1 MKTRKG
7 LLFAVMLLG
16 LSLSA
21 CNQSSPK
28 ITGYSIDENNNVIV
42 IYDNGNQET
51 VGNLTDEDIVNHVT
65 SITISQDGYFVING
79 IKTSTKVNFNSV
91 TISEDGYYVIDGIK
105 TTIKAGFDSITIS
118 SDGYYVVNG
127 VKTSIKVQFESV
139 EISEDGYYVIN
150 GIKTDIKATE
160 VYTVK
165 FNTGYSATVPDQ
177 KVFEGKKV
185 ERPQLD
191 RTGYSLDG
199 WFNNGEEWRFNS
211 DVVSNNMTLVA
222 EWTAKQYT
230 LTFDTDGGSPVANM
244 NVTFDSNYTLPSST
258 KDLYTFNGWKY
269 GTTKVQNS
277 GKWSIDATGDISLV
291 ADWVRTTHKINFN
304 SNGGSAVSSITVESY
319 TSVDSL
325 PTPTWTDHVFLGWTL
340 NGTLVEL
347 PLQMEDSDINLVASW
362 KGVSDIFEF
371 RDETDGTITITKFI
385 GNETDVVVPSKI
397 TNKTVKTI
405 AEDAFENGSN
415 VKKLSLGSALTN
427 LEFSSLLGLSSL
439 EDLTISGNAGGSLK
453 YFFGNNE
460 SNVPLTLKTISFAEG
475 STSYS
480 KGIFD
485 ELPESHLF
493 KVNLPVSVKTT
504 PSDVFFKCAN
514 IEEAYV
520 PEGVTTLSDRT
531 FCNCSNLIKVNIPS
545 TVTSLGTNCFAN
557 VPKLPYLIVP
567 SSVKSFGYA
576 SLAAT
581 SSVILFERTEKL
593 SSSSVFSIY
602 EDEMDIYYGFEAIK
616 TNETFEYALCK
627 VGSVKQAIILS
638 LVEGAT
644 KPDPMP
650 TELEGYPVVLSKVE

>member
-42 IYDNGNQET
+42 IYDNGNQEN

-79 IKTSTKVNFNSV
+79 IKTTTKVNFNTV
-91 TISEDGYYVIDGIK
+91 TISNDGYYVIDGIK
-105 TTIKAGFDSITIS
+105 TSIQAGFDSITIS

-127 VKTSIKVQFESV
+127 IKTSIKVQFDSV
-139 EISEDGYYVIN
+139 EISEDGYYIIN

-165 FNTGYSATVPDQ
+165 FNTGYSATVSDQ

-191 RTGYSLDG
+191 RTGYELNG
-199 WFNNGEEWRFNS
+199 WYCNGEEWRFNS
-211 DVVSNNMTLVA
+211 DVVLNDMTLSA
-222 EWTAKQYT
+222 QWTAKQYT
-230 LTFDTDGGSPVANM
+230 LTFNSDGGSPVDNM
-244 NVTFDSNYTLPSST
+244 TVTFDSNYTLPSTT

-277 GKWSIDATGDISLV
+277 GKWSIDAEGDISLV

-304 SNGGSAVSSITVESY
+304 SNGGSAVSSMTVESY
-319 TSVDSL
+319 TSVNSL
-325 PTPTWTDHVFLGWTL
+325 PTPIWTDHVFLGWTL
-340 NGTLVEL
+340 NGSLVEL

-362 KGVSDIFEF
+362 KGVADTFEF
-371 RDETDGTITITKFI
+371 SDSSDGTITITKFV
-385 GNETDVVVPSKI
+385 GDETNVTVPDKI

-405 AEDAFENGSN
+405 AENAFVNGSS
-415 VKKLSLGSALTN
+415 VKQLTLGPSLTN
-427 LEFSSLLGLSSL
+427 LEFKSLLGLTSI
-439 EDLTISGNAGGSLK
+439 ENLTISGNAGGSLK
-453 YFFGNNE
+453 YFFGNDE
-460 SNVPLTLKTISFAEG
+460 DNVPLSLKVITFAEG
-475 STSYS
+475 STTYT
-480 KGIFD
+480 KTLFD
-485 ELPESHLF
+485 ELSETHLF
-493 KVNLPVSVKTT
+493 KVNLPASVKTT

-531 FCNCSNLIKVNIPS
+531 FCSCSNLIKVNIPS
-545 TVTSLGTNCFAN
+545 TVTSLGTNCFVN

-567 SSVKSFGYA
+567 NSVKSFGYA

-581 SSVILFERTEKL
+581 SSVILLERTEKL
-593 SSSSVFSIY
+593 SSSSIFSIY

-616 TNETFEYALCK
+616 TNDTFEYALCK

-638 LVEGAT
+638 LVDGAV